1 MDETGERVAREPRAP
16 RDPRRGR
23 SEATDAVRREGAASA
38 RPRARDRTLGL
49 VMRSSTPSS
58 DDPELVERAVQIG
71 SVAVDTESPG
81 RRQLVPAIAT
91 GEQADAQHS
100 CAPRGKQIPHRVADY
115 VAVARVDAELL
126 LAPQE
131 EVRLGFRAEDVAA
144 S

>member
-1 MDETGERVAREPRAP
+1 M
-16 RDPRRGR
+16 
-23 SEATDAVRREGAASA
+23 
-38 RPRARDRTLGL
+38 
-49 VMRSSTPSS
+49 
-58 DDPELVERAVQIG
+58 QIG

-144 S
+144 IDHHHVRGDPERRERAVYLRMPA